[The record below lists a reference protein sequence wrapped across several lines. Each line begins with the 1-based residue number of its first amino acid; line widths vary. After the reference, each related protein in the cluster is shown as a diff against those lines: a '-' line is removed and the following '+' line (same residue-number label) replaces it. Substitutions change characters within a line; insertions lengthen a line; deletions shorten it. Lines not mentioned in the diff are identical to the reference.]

1 MKKRIPFNQTV
12 SSFVEAHPLWYFW
25 TVSYGAAMLILYSY
39 FNCSYWYDASSIR
52 ACPVIQRGQGHCIAV
67 PQSAGDC
74 TSADCGYGTRRLK
87 HRTQYPNP
95 PQSTKNGIF
104 LCCRACHTSVCLHPS
119 ALKTSRF
126 MIAFGLPFF
135 WFDFSSGRGK
145 SAEYTGVCASI
156 LTMSW
161 RKSVQKNGF
170 VCCALCLSIRES
182 NPICPALVKL
192 SPFRIVGLARRQP
205 CCTLTHKK
213 NELLERFLHAGS
225 QSFHRANFL

>member
-1 MKKRIPFNQTV
+1 MVRALPENEIPPRFTGRYL
-12 SSFVEAHPLWYFW
+12 FF
-25 TVSYGAAMLILYSY
+25 
-39 FNCSYWYDASSIR
+39 
-52 ACPVIQRGQGHCIAV
+52 
-67 PQSAGDC
+67 
-74 TSADCGYGTRRLK
+74 K
-87 HRTQYPNP
+87 HRTPYPNP
-95 PQSTKNGIF
+95 PQPTKNGIF

-170 VCCALCLSIRES
+170 VCCALCLSIRELNTIWFS
-182 NPICPALVKL
+182 T
-192 SPFRIVGLARRQP
+192 P
-205 CCTLTHKK
+205 CCLWHCYECPCPRWMTGQALIEKTRYKEEK
-213 NELLERFLHAGS
+213 GWN
-225 QSFHRANFL
+225 

>member
-1 MKKRIPFNQTV
+1 MSLKKRFR
-12 SSFVEAHPLWYFW
+12 S
-25 TVSYGAAMLILYSY
+25 
-39 FNCSYWYDASSIR
+39 
-52 ACPVIQRGQGHCIAV
+52 RGHWH
-67 PQSAGDC
+67 
-74 TSADCGYGTRRLK
+74 K

-95 PQSTKNGIF
+95 PKPTKNGIF

-205 CCTLTHKK
+205 CCTLTHQK
-213 NELLERFLHAGS
+213 NEIFPACRVAEFP
-225 QSFHRANFL
+225 QSKFFVRQGKSADHPDGLTGILMQDCGKFACGNHIVFDSLMLNFCFARLNRY